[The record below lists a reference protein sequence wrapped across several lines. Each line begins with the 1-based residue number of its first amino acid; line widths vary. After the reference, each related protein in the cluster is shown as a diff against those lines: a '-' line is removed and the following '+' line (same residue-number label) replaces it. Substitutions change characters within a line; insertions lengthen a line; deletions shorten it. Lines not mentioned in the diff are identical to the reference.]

1 MIFITDPK
9 CATLFYF
16 ASTLQNPKNFYR
28 AEDSRLGK
36 EFLDLINI
44 FKVNCDDVNL
54 TPSLLK
60 KIKK

>member
-28 AEDSRLGK
+28 A
-36 EFLDLINI
+36 I
-44 FKVNCDDVNL
+44 KVELFYYLPKLFVHSSTLPCPVL
-54 TPSLLK
+54 YPTM
-60 KIKK
+60 